1 MLEAGAMN
9 QNKSIFLVVSM
20 VPWLLAGGALIYL
33 APAIAHQLLHS
44 ETTEMWLTTLGRS
57 GYYPQ
62 LAIGV
67 TIVMS
72 AIGTA
77 LTILGSK
84 YLPSDRRLKAE
95 GKAD

>member
-1 MLEAGAMN
+1 M
-9 QNKSIFLVVSM
+9 NKSLFLVISM

-33 APAIAHQLLHS
+33 APAIANQLLHS
-44 ETTEMWLTTLGRS
+44 ETTATWLTTLGRS

-67 TIVMS
+67 VAVMS
-72 AIGTA
+72 VIGTA

-95 GKAD
+95 GRSV

>member
-1 MLEAGAMN
+1 MN

-20 VPWLLAGGALIYL
+20 IPWLLAGGALIYL
-33 APAIAHQLLHS
+33 APAIAHQILHS
-44 ETTEMWLTTLGRS
+44 DTTAMWLTTLSRS

-62 LAIGV
+62 LAIG
-67 TIVMS
+67 TAIVMS

-84 YLPSDRRLKAE
+84 YLPSDRRLKAQ
-95 GKAD
+95 GKSV

>member
-1 MLEAGAMN
+1 
-9 QNKSIFLVVSM
+9 
-20 VPWLLAGGALIYL
+20 
-33 APAIAHQLLHS
+33 
-44 ETTEMWLTTLGRS
+44 MWLTTLSRS

-67 TIVMS
+67 AIVMS

-77 LTILGSK
+77 LTIFGSK

>member
-1 MLEAGAMN
+1 MN

-20 VPWLLAGGALIYL
+20 VPWLFAGGALIYL
-33 APAIAHQLLHS
+33 APAIAHQILHS
-44 ETTEMWLTTLGRS
+44 DTTNLWLTTLGRS

-67 TIVMS
+67 AIVMS

-77 LTILGSK
+77 LTIFGSK
-84 YLPSDRRLKAE
+84 YLPSDRRLKAA
-95 GKAD
+95 GKLD